1 MECFQFQ
8 MADTK
13 SAIHI
18 SGRGATTGNK
28 IQSVENIKIQS
39 SMKYNREM
47 VVVGR
52 ASVTYY
58 MYLIRTWQKWYIHK
72 KDQGNVES
80 AMLCNI
86 NVCVLATTFQYLLL
100 HRTLKTKK

>member
-28 IQSVENIKIQS
+28 IQSVENIKSQS

-58 MYLIRTWQKWYIHK
+58 MYLLNK
-72 KDQGNVES
+72 N
-80 AMLCNI
+80 L
-86 NVCVLATTFQYLLL
+86 
-100 HRTLKTKK
+100 TKMVHT

>member
-28 IQSVENIKIQS
+28 IQSVENIKSQS
-39 SMKYNREM
+39 SIIEKWCWW
-47 VVVGR
+47 VG
-52 ASVTYY
+52 
-58 MYLIRTWQKWYIHK
+58 L
-72 KDQGNVES
+72 
-80 AMLCNI
+80 
-86 NVCVLATTFQYLLL
+86 VLLTIGTT
-100 HRTLKTKK
+100 

>member
-28 IQSVENIKIQS
+28 IQSVENIKSQS

-47 VVVGR
+47 VVVVGR

-58 MYLIRTWQKWYIHK
+58 R
-72 KDQGNVES
+72 
-80 AMLCNI
+80 
-86 NVCVLATTFQYLLL
+86 YLLNKNL
-100 HRTLKTKK
+100 TKMVHT